1 MLCRLQLMQAKRSP
15 PQACHHLPAKIH
27 LPLISDRAAS
37 HALALSA
44 SCARASPVKKHC
56 SKKLCGYL
64 QPGPGQ
70 GWQQGEQGMGH
81 GSGAAKSSSNG
92 PCFGEHPGHLLESE
106 GHSSHGPPGAQPTEQ
121 GFACR
126 TRPLL
131 RHCQPNTQKNIQQK
145 KSSRHNKK
153 TSCYLQAISVT
164 RKLAYVSIN
173 SSNRLSRR
181 NERKPTRNY
190 VHGLVCR
197 QNTLPTLL

>member
-1 MLCRLQLMQAKRSP
+1 MHSPSQPAVLERARLKNT
-15 PQACHHLPAKIH
+15 
-27 LPLISDRAAS
+27 AARNS
-37 HALALSA
+37 VA
-44 SCARASPVKKHC
+44 SCSQAQGKGGSRVSRGWDMAQGQRRAPVMDSVLGSIQVTSWKATGIPHMDLQGLNQQSKASPAALGLCSAIASPTPKKTYN
-56 SKKLCGYL
+56 K
-64 QPGPGQ
+64 
-70 GWQQGEQGMGH
+70 
-81 GSGAAKSSSNG
+81 
-92 PCFGEHPGHLLESE
+92 
-106 GHSSHGPPGAQPTEQ
+106 
-121 GFACR
+121 
-126 TRPLL
+126 
-131 RHCQPNTQKNIQQK
+131 K